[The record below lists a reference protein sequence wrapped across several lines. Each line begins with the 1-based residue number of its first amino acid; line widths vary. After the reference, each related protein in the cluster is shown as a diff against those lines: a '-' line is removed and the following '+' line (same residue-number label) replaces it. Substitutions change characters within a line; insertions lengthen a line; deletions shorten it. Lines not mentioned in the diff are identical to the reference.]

1 MYEAA
6 IEAIAAA
13 GATVVDPADIPT
25 IDAISAGTEEITVLV
40 YEFKRD
46 LNAYLATRTGVPIA
60 SLADAIAFNEAN
72 ADVELKWFLQ
82 EWFELAESEPFTEA
96 EYLAALAAQRN
107 LGGRDGIDAV
117 LAQHDLDAIV
127 APTGSPAWTT
137 DLVNGDLF
145 LGASSGPAA
154 IAGYPLISVPA
165 GDAFGLP
172 VGLTF
177 MGTAY
182 SEPTLIKLASGFEQA
197 TQARQ
202 RPEFLPTL
210 PTNGG
215 RQRRTS
221 SRHLHAAAATTTEA
235 SADARSHRSPLIAGR
250 CGSTPPMD
258 STAEPNVD
266 ELLEVSKGW
275 WLYLVAGVLWIIF
288 GWVVLSFNFDTVW
301 AVAVFFGFG
310 FIIGGMMELF
320 VAFQATGWR
329 WLHIAFGVIA
339 IIAGIV
345 ALVWP
350 GQTFL
355 VLAAIIG
362 WYILFAGIMDIV
374 TSIAVKEDNELWWL
388 QLILGVVEVLIGFWA
403 VGYTGRSVALLVIW
417 VGASAL
423 ARGISS
429 IVLGFGLHNTGKE
442 LRKKMSPTP
451 PRPAIT

>member
-1 MYEAA
+1 
-6 IEAIAAA
+6 
-13 GATVVDPADIPT
+13 
-25 IDAISAGTEEITVLV
+25 
-40 YEFKRD
+40 
-46 LNAYLATRTGVPIA
+46 
-60 SLADAIAFNEAN
+60 
-72 ADVELKWFLQ
+72 
-82 EWFELAESEPFTEA
+82 
-96 EYLAALAAQRN
+96 
-107 LGGRDGIDAV
+107 
-117 LAQHDLDAIV
+117 
-127 APTGSPAWTT
+127 
-137 DLVNGDLF
+137 
-145 LGASSGPAA
+145 
-154 IAGYPLISVPA
+154 
-165 GDAFGLP
+165 
-172 VGLTF
+172 
-177 MGTAY
+177 
-182 SEPTLIKLASGFEQA
+182 
-197 TQARQ
+197 
-202 RPEFLPTL
+202 
-210 PTNGG
+210 
-215 RQRRTS
+215 
-221 SRHLHAAAATTTEA
+221 
-235 SADARSHRSPLIAGR
+235 
-250 CGSTPPMD
+250 MD

-310 FIIGGMMELF
+310 FIIGGVMELF

-362 WYILFAGIMDIV
+362 WYILFAGMMDIV

-388 QLILGVVEVLIGFWA
+388 QLILGIVEVLIGFWA
-403 VGYTGRSVALLVIW
+403 VGYNGRSVALLVIW

-429 IVLGFGLHNTGKE
+429 IVLGFGLHSTGKE
-442 LRKKMSPTP
+442 LRKKMTP

>member
-1 MYEAA
+1 
-6 IEAIAAA
+6 
-13 GATVVDPADIPT
+13 
-25 IDAISAGTEEITVLV
+25 
-40 YEFKRD
+40 
-46 LNAYLATRTGVPIA
+46 
-60 SLADAIAFNEAN
+60 
-72 ADVELKWFLQ
+72 
-82 EWFELAESEPFTEA
+82 
-96 EYLAALAAQRN
+96 
-107 LGGRDGIDAV
+107 
-117 LAQHDLDAIV
+117 
-127 APTGSPAWTT
+127 
-137 DLVNGDLF
+137 
-145 LGASSGPAA
+145 
-154 IAGYPLISVPA
+154 
-165 GDAFGLP
+165 
-172 VGLTF
+172 
-177 MGTAY
+177 
-182 SEPTLIKLASGFEQA
+182 
-197 TQARQ
+197 
-202 RPEFLPTL
+202 
-210 PTNGG
+210 
-215 RQRRTS
+215 
-221 SRHLHAAAATTTEA
+221 
-235 SADARSHRSPLIAGR
+235 
-250 CGSTPPMD
+250 MD

-310 FIIGGMMELF
+310 FIIGGVMELF

-329 WLHIAFGVIA
+329 WLHIVFGVIA
-339 IIAGIV
+339 VLAGIV

-374 TSIAVKEDNELWWL
+374 TSIAVKEENELWWL

-429 IVLGFGLHNTGKE
+429 IVLGFGLHSTGKE
-442 LRKKMSPTP
+442 LRKRMSPTP

>member
-1 MYEAA
+1 
-6 IEAIAAA
+6 
-13 GATVVDPADIPT
+13 
-25 IDAISAGTEEITVLV
+25 
-40 YEFKRD
+40 
-46 LNAYLATRTGVPIA
+46 
-60 SLADAIAFNEAN
+60 
-72 ADVELKWFLQ
+72 
-82 EWFELAESEPFTEA
+82 
-96 EYLAALAAQRN
+96 
-107 LGGRDGIDAV
+107 
-117 LAQHDLDAIV
+117 
-127 APTGSPAWTT
+127 
-137 DLVNGDLF
+137 
-145 LGASSGPAA
+145 
-154 IAGYPLISVPA
+154 
-165 GDAFGLP
+165 
-172 VGLTF
+172 
-177 MGTAY
+177 
-182 SEPTLIKLASGFEQA
+182 
-197 TQARQ
+197 
-202 RPEFLPTL
+202 
-210 PTNGG
+210 
-215 RQRRTS
+215 
-221 SRHLHAAAATTTEA
+221 
-235 SADARSHRSPLIAGR
+235 
-250 CGSTPPMD
+250 MD

-310 FIIGGMMELF
+310 FIIGGTMELF

-345 ALVWP
+345 ALAWP

-374 TSIAVKEDNELWWL
+374 TSIAVKEDNEMWWL

-429 IVLGFGLHNTGKE
+429 IVLGFGLHSTGKE
-442 LRKKMSPTP
+442 LRKKISPTP

>member
-1 MYEAA
+1 
-6 IEAIAAA
+6 
-13 GATVVDPADIPT
+13 
-25 IDAISAGTEEITVLV
+25 
-40 YEFKRD
+40 
-46 LNAYLATRTGVPIA
+46 
-60 SLADAIAFNEAN
+60 
-72 ADVELKWFLQ
+72 
-82 EWFELAESEPFTEA
+82 
-96 EYLAALAAQRN
+96 
-107 LGGRDGIDAV
+107 
-117 LAQHDLDAIV
+117 
-127 APTGSPAWTT
+127 
-137 DLVNGDLF
+137 
-145 LGASSGPAA
+145 
-154 IAGYPLISVPA
+154 
-165 GDAFGLP
+165 
-172 VGLTF
+172 
-177 MGTAY
+177 
-182 SEPTLIKLASGFEQA
+182 
-197 TQARQ
+197 
-202 RPEFLPTL
+202 
-210 PTNGG
+210 
-215 RQRRTS
+215 
-221 SRHLHAAAATTTEA
+221 
-235 SADARSHRSPLIAGR
+235 
-250 CGSTPPMD
+250 MD

-310 FIIGGMMELF
+310 FIIGGTMELF
-320 VAFQATGWR
+320 VAFQATSWR

-374 TSIAVKEDNELWWL
+374 TSIAVKEDNEMWWL

-429 IVLGFGLHNTGKE
+429 IVLGFGLHSTGKE

>member
-1 MYEAA
+1 
-6 IEAIAAA
+6 
-13 GATVVDPADIPT
+13 
-25 IDAISAGTEEITVLV
+25 
-40 YEFKRD
+40 
-46 LNAYLATRTGVPIA
+46 
-60 SLADAIAFNEAN
+60 
-72 ADVELKWFLQ
+72 
-82 EWFELAESEPFTEA
+82 
-96 EYLAALAAQRN
+96 
-107 LGGRDGIDAV
+107 
-117 LAQHDLDAIV
+117 
-127 APTGSPAWTT
+127 
-137 DLVNGDLF
+137 
-145 LGASSGPAA
+145 
-154 IAGYPLISVPA
+154 
-165 GDAFGLP
+165 
-172 VGLTF
+172 
-177 MGTAY
+177 
-182 SEPTLIKLASGFEQA
+182 
-197 TQARQ
+197 
-202 RPEFLPTL
+202 
-210 PTNGG
+210 
-215 RQRRTS
+215 
-221 SRHLHAAAATTTEA
+221 
-235 SADARSHRSPLIAGR
+235 
-250 CGSTPPMD
+250 MD
-258 STAEPNVD
+258 STAEPNGD

-310 FIIGGMMELF
+310 FIIGGTMELF

-374 TSIAVKEDNELWWL
+374 TSIAVKEDNEMWWL
-388 QLILGVVEVLIGFWA
+388 QLILGIVEVLIGFWA

-429 IVLGFGLHNTGKE
+429 IVLGFGLHSTGKE
-442 LRKKMSPTP
+442 LRKRMSPTP